1 MNWGLADKGCIQDG
15 VVVLVVW
22 PAVFNPPVGMVN
34 LLVSAPMPKAAA
46 ALILGNEM
54 LVDVSVGAT
63 DVPNTF
69 GLLMIE
75 LGLPRLGDALVAVV
89 PKAPV
94 VPWSV
99 VIVAPWPPPIELM
112 LAEGE

>member
-1 MNWGLADKGCIQDG
+1 M
-15 VVVLVVW
+15 VVW

-34 LLVSAPMPKAAA
+34 ALVRGLAAPMPKAAA
-46 ALILGNEM
+46 ALILGKEM

-63 DVPNTF
+63 DVPNTS

-75 LGLPRLGDALVAVV
+75 LGFPRLGDALVAVV
-89 PKAPV
+89 PNAPV

-112 LAEGE
+112 LDEGE